1 MDMIAIAKEM
11 LSDPSP
17 FVARE
22 LCLAMNYQPTDKC
35 MDILVAL
42 GDKVQAQN
50 SYEGVAN
57 KDWATQESTRQD
69 RYVPKWYLEAFGI
82 ACTNREKEVLEAW
95 TKNGKT
101 KDSKVAE
108 AIAWRLNRVIPEAPP
123 PPPKK

>member
-1 MDMIAIAKEM
+1 KMDLIAVAKD
-11 LSDPSP
+11 LLNDPSP

-42 GDKVQAQN
+42 GDKVQPQN

-57 KDWATQESTRQD
+57 KDWATQETTRQE

-82 ACTNREKEVLEAW
+82 ACTGREKEVLEAW
-95 TKNGKT
+95 AKNGKI
-101 KDSKVAE
+101 KDSKVAD
-108 AIAWRLNRVIPEAPP
+108 AIVWRLN
-123 PPPKK
+123 